1 MIVLDKVFRQK
12 DSGFLRLLNELR
24 RGIVSPETNITL
36 QRKVQ
41 ENKNKEREVKSSG
54 FMKSSVMGA
63 VAAAGGGGGGGEGKE
78 EMVVRPTKLYAINRS
93 ETALLCPTL
102 PHNTLTHPTLLCSA
116 LLCPTLHCLSLLY
129 PAKSLT
135 HISSYSSSSSSNR
148 DVDSY
153 NASELS
159 RLSGESTFTFTARD
173 DGIEQYLR
181 QLTAGI
187 KAPKDLELRV
197 GAQVSALP
205 FLSIPFFLSFFL
217 SFYFSP
223 SYRSLLLLRIHSSPP
238 FCCSLS
244 YAYVLTIRITSPPL
258 LSSPYRSCY

>member
-1 MIVLDKVFRQK
+1 LILTDINFYVLGKNGMIVLDKVFRQK

-24 RGIVSPETNITL
+24 RGIVSSETNITL

-63 VAAAGGGGGGGEGKE
+63 VAAGGGGGGEGKE

-93 ETALLCPTL
+93 ETTLLCPTL
-102 PHNTLTHPTLLCSA
+102 PHYTLTHPTLLCST
-116 LLCPTLHCLSLLY
+116 LLCPTLPCTSLLY
-129 PAKSLT
+129 PATSLT
-135 HISSYSSSSSSNR
+135 YISSSSYSYSSSFSNR

-205 FLSIPFFLSFFL
+205 
-217 SFYFSP
+217 
-223 SYRSLLLLRIHSSPP
+223 SLALPCFDELE
-238 FCCSLS
+238 
-244 YAYVLTIRITSPPL
+244 
-258 LSSPYRSCY
+258 